1 MYLPQSESYSCPNPL
16 FNNACP
22 PPAQTCCPAPVQN
35 CCPSPVVVPQVVYQP
50 VYVRQPY
57 PVEYQYPYSV
67 DYQSPQPVEYQR
79 PLPPSQ
85 TILPPPQ
92 LQYNWTPSNVYNM
105 RWPIRR

>member
-1 MYLPQSESYSCPNPL
+1 MYLSQKESYSCPNPL

-22 PPAQTCCPAPVQN
+22 PVQNCCPVQS

-50 VYVRQPY
+50 YYVQQQPY
-57 PVEYQYPYSV
+57 PLEYSNPYAV
-67 DYQSPQPVEYQR
+67 QQPYPVEYQR

>member
-1 MYLPQSESYSCPNPL
+1 MYLSQKESYSCPNPL
-16 FNNACP
+16 FNNTCP
-22 PPAQTCCPAPVQN
+22 PVQNCCPPPVQN

-50 VYVRQPY
+50 YYVQQPY
-57 PVEYQYPYSV
+57 PIDYSNPYAV
-67 DYQSPQPVEYQR
+67 QQPHPAEYQR

-85 TILPPPQ
+85 TILPTPQ